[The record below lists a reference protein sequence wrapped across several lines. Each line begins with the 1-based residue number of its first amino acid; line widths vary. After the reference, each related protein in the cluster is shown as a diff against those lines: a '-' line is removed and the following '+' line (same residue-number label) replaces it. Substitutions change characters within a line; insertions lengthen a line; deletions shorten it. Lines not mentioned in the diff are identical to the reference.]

1 MEMYLTFR
9 RRCNQRL
16 LESSWF
22 PLQRSLPLPPP
33 PLASQFIPWNH
44 STSFFFFSPHFW
56 FISVSSSRCCL
67 SLSVPFNLIYLH
79 AHFVSF
85 PSFPSLLSLYPAP
98 LPSASLSPPQHCSS
112 RIDVW
117 FHLRIMP
124 LSSRYHHQGSL
135 SDGSQKTFDNG
146 KSCKAV
152 NQSTRVLFVG

>member
-33 PLASQFIPWNH
+33 PLTSEFIPWNH
-44 STSFFFFSPHFW
+44 STSFFFPHFW
-56 FISVSSSRCCL
+56 FISVSSSCCRL

-79 AHFVSF
+79 AHFVFFFSF
-85 PSFPSLLSLYPAP
+85 PPFLYPAP
-98 LPSASLSPPQHCSS
+98 RPPASLSPSQRCSS

-117 FHLRIMP
+117 FHFHIMP
-124 LSSRYHHQGSL
+124 LSARYHHQGSL

-152 NQSTRVLFVG
+152 NQSTPVLFVG